1 MIVRSPMTE
10 TYADSMNIAPEA
22 HLPPAEGARRF
33 IADVEHIYCDGYW
46 IRYYAPLEDT
56 LTNRKRLIDSLTRRA
71 FHHTEA
77 GINTPGKSLDLA
89 RQSYESENDPD
100 QRRIN
105 AAMLAGA
112 LFNRATDL
120 FTTIVELGEKG
131 VKVSHGNELMRQCSD
146 CFLEALTLGKQV
158 KHHSGC
164 EGIDE
169 VWGEPFKAFTMPVA
183 DFYQSRFIKIA
194 QGMRD
199 IDKVARCMK
208 EEFSDLEVFAGLEQ
222 LIVDYATAAR
232 HAAETMKIDPLIFQ
246 VWPKF
251 VALGEKLDEFRPG
264 LPANADQMLRMRV
277 AYGRVL
283 IQEGRRLISYIAS
296 ARVSM
301 PKSTAMYVDKCRR
314 YSQGSQL

>member
-1 MIVRSPMTE
+1 MEYIH
-10 TYADSMNIAPEA
+10 Y
-22 HLPPAEGARRF
+22 
-33 IADVEHIYCDGYW
+33 DGYW

-56 LTNRKRLIDSLTRRA
+56 LANRKRLIDSLTRRA

-77 GINTPGKSLDLA
+77 GINTPGRSLDPA
-89 RQSYESENDPD
+89 REAYERETDPE
-100 QRRIN
+100 RKRIN

-120 FTTIVELGEKG
+120 FTAIVDLGELG
-131 VKVSHGNELMRQCSD
+131 VQVSHNNELMRQCSD
-146 CFLEALTLGKQV
+146 CFQEALMLGQQV

-194 QGMRD
+194 QGMRE
-199 IDKVARCMK
+199 IDQVAACMK
-208 EEFSDLEVFAGLEQ
+208 AEFCSRELFAGLEV
-222 LIVDYATAAR
+222 LIVDYAAAAK
-232 HAAETMKIDPLIFQ
+232 HAAETMKKDPIIFQ

-251 VALGEKLDEFRPG
+251 LAIGEKLDEFRPG
-264 LPANADQMLRMRV
+264 LPEGSDQMLRMRI
-277 AYGRVL
+277 AYERAL

-296 ARVSM
+296 ARVPM
-301 PKSTAMYVDKCRR
+301 PKSTAAYIDKCKR
-314 YSQGSQL
+314 YGRALLL

>member
-1 MIVRSPMTE
+1 MDT
-10 TYADSMNIAPEA
+10 APEV
-22 HLPPAEGARRF
+22 HLTPAEGARRF
-33 IADVEHIYCDGYW
+33 IEDVEYIFCDGYW

-77 GINTPGKSLDLA
+77 GINTPGRSLDLA
-89 RQSYESENDPD
+89 RQAYESETDPD
-100 QRRIN
+100 QKRIN

-131 VKVSHGNELMRQCSD
+131 VKVSHSNELMRQCSD

-199 IDKVARCMK
+199 IDEVARCMK
-208 EEFSDLEVFAGLEQ
+208 EEFSDLEMFAGLEQ
-222 LIVDYATAAR
+222 LIVDYAIAAR

-251 VALGEKLDEFRPG
+251 VALGEKLDEFRPS

-277 AYGRVL
+277 AYGRAL

-301 PKSTAMYVDKCRR
+301 PKSTAIYVDKCRR
-314 YSQGSQL
+314 YSKA